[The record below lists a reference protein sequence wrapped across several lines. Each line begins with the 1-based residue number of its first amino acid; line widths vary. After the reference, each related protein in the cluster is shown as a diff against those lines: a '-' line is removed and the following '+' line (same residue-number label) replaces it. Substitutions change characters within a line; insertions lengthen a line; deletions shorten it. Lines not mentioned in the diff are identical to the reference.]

1 MAIGEVGQQ
10 NYHFPI
16 FKARLRFVIQDT
28 VRAQIIDTEI
38 DNALEKIIEC
48 EASEVY
54 HGDYFTVIF
63 CKRERSEMG
72 AR

>member
-28 VRAQIIDTEI
+28 VRAQIIDTENDRVI
-38 DNALEKIIEC
+38 REVPPSNANKLRINLY
-48 EASEVY
+48 V
-54 HGDYFTVIF
+54 
-63 CKRERSEMG
+63 
-72 AR
+72 